1 MEREEI
7 RSEIRSIVNKV
18 INNNGRLLEDADNL
32 LYNANELNYRDL
44 VYIVIEIM
52 ENFKVC
58 FEPKDFEEYQFTTI
72 DTMTD
77 AVIYHLGKNN
87 EKQ

>member
-18 INNNGRLLEDADNL
+18 INNNGRLFEDADNL

-52 ENFKVC
+52 EKFKVC

-77 AVIYHLGKNN
+77 AVIYHL
-87 EKQ
+87 